1 MRHTGSHGKETAVSD
16 SARNPTAVR
25 RELGQRLR
33 ALRQGRELT
42 VVQAAERLGISA
54 SKVTK
59 VELAQLAATRDD
71 LLKMLDVYE
80 ETDPEQQAL
89 LLSMVREGNRKDW
102 WEGHR
107 ALRPKFASYLGLE
120 SVATTLQAYD
130 THLVHGLLQTPD
142 YARALLRAVRP
153 DLLEHEIDQLVQLR
167 MRRQEILTRADPPP
181 LTLWSVMDEAV
192 LRRQVGGRETMHAQL
207 QRLIAASVQP
217 NVTLLVMPDSLGA
230 HPGLTGP
237 LAILQFET
245 GTRPVVYV
253 EAQAGNLYME
263 KDDDLRRCQQTMNHI
278 LAAAPGPE
286 QSMALIRQVAKEM
299 KP

>member
-1 MRHTGSHGKETAVSD
+1 MRHTGSHWKEAAVSD
-16 SARNPTAVR
+16 AARNPTAVR

-42 VVQAAERLGISA
+42 VVQAAEQVGISP

-59 VELAQLAATRDD
+59 IELAQLAATRDD
-71 LLKMLDVYE
+71 LLKMLDVYG

-102 WEGHR
+102 WEGYRVLH
-107 ALRPKFASYLGLE
+107 PKFASYLGLE

-142 YARALLRAVRP
+142 YTRTLVRAVRP
-153 DLLEHEIDQLVQLR
+153 DLLEHEVDQLVQVR
-167 MRRQEILTRADPPP
+167 VRRQEVLTRADPP

-192 LRRQVGGRETMHAQL
+192 LRRQVGGRETMYAQL
-207 QRLIAASVQP
+207 QRLIAASMQP

-230 HPGLTGP
+230 HPGLNGP

-245 GTRPVVYV
+245 GARPVVYV

-286 QSMALIRQVAKEM
+286 QSLALIRQVAKEM

>member
-1 MRHTGSHGKETAVSD
+1 VSD
-16 SARNPTAVR
+16 AARNPTAVR

-33 ALRQGRELT
+33 ALRQRTELT
-42 VVQAAERLGISA
+42 VAQAADQVGISP

-59 VELAQLAATRDD
+59 IELAQLAVTRDD
-71 LLKMLDVYE
+71 VLKMLAAYGE
-80 ETDPEQQAL
+80 ADPEQQAL
-89 LLSMVREGNRKDW
+89 LLSMVRDGNRKEW

-142 YARALLRAVRP
+142 YARALIRAVRP

-167 MRRQEILTRADPPP
+167 IRRQEILTREDPPP

-192 LRRQVGGRETMHAQL
+192 LRRQVGGRQTMHAQL
-207 QRLIAASVQP
+207 QHLITAAAQP
-217 NVTLLVMPDSLGA
+217 AVNLLVMPDTLGA
-230 HPGLTGP
+230 HPGLNGP
-237 LAILQFET
+237 MAILQFET

-286 QSMALIRQVAKEM
+286 PSLALIRQVAKEM

>member
-1 MRHTGSHGKETAVSD
+1 MPRATPPRCGGSSASGCAPCGK
-16 SARNPTAVR
+16 
-25 RELGQRLR
+25 
-33 ALRQGRELT
+33 GRELT
-42 VVQAAERLGISA
+42 VAQAAERLGISP

-71 LLKMLDVYE
+71 LLKMLDVYG

-89 LLSMVREGNRKDW
+89 LLSMVREGNRKEW

-107 ALRPKFASYLGLE
+107 VLHPKFASYLGLE

-142 YARALLRAVRP
+142 YTRALLRAGRA
-153 DLLEHEIDQLVQLR
+153 DLLEEHEVDQLVR
-167 MRRQEILTRADPPP
+167 ECRTRRQEVLTRADPPP

-207 QRLIAASVQP
+207 QRLIQASALP
-217 NVTLLVMPDSLGA
+217 NVILLVMPDSLGA
-230 HPGLTGP
+230 HPGLNGP

-286 QSMALIRQVAKEM
+286 QSMALIRRW
-299 KP
+299 PRR

>member
-1 MRHTGSHGKETAVSD
+1 VSD
-16 SARNPTAVR
+16 AARNPTAVR

-42 VVQAAERLGISA
+42 VVQAAEQVGISP

-59 VELAQLAATRDD
+59 IELAQLAATRDD
-71 LLKMLDVYE
+71 LLKMLDVYG

-102 WEGHR
+102 WEGRRVLH
-107 ALRPKFASYLGLE
+107 PKFASYLGLE

-130 THLVHGLLQTPD
+130 THLVHGLLQTSD
-142 YARALLRAVRP
+142 YARALLRAGRP
-153 DLLEHEIDQLVQLR
+153 DLLEHEVDQLVQVR
-167 MRRQEILTRADPPP
+167 VRRQEVLTRADPPP

-207 QRLIAASVQP
+207 QRLVAASMQP

-230 HPGLTGP
+230 HPGLDGP

-245 GTRPVVYV
+245 GTRPVAYV
-253 EAQAGNLYME
+253 EGQAGNLYME

-286 QSMALIRQVAKEM
+286 QSLALIRQVAKEM